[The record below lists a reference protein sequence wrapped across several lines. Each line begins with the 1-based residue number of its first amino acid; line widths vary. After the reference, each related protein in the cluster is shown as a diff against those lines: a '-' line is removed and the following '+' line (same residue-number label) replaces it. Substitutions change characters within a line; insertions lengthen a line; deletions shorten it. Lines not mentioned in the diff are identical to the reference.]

1 MVSARLLDVTRSLR
15 RAGRVLTGVDRVE
28 RAYLDHFLSEETP
41 VFGIARTRF
50 GFVLVDRK
58 GLENFREGL
67 DWRRPWGSADFL
79 SGLPGGAG
87 GIVAKA
93 ESDLRRDAV
102 MRAMPLRLAKKL
114 SKAMPAWFDY
124 YNVGHSNLT
133 ERVLDA
139 VGQAKGKVHVLIHDV
154 IPLEH
159 PEFQRKGT
167 VASFRAKIDLVAKT
181 ADRVIYNSE
190 DTKNRCEGFMVEM
203 GPVPPCVVAYL
214 GVEQVRA
221 NATALPAQ
229 VDETK
234 PYFVCV
240 GTIEPRKNH
249 AFLLDLWETM
259 GPEAPNLYFCGSRGW
274 KNKDVFA
281 RLDSLPQ
288 GHPIKEL
295 PDLTDDAL
303 SAVMAG
309 AKGLLMPSVAEGYG
323 LPPIEA
329 AILGM
334 RVLCNNLA
342 VYREVLGEF
351 AVYVP
356 VSERYLWI
364 KQIKEWEVAPLSA
377 ENTNIFTAPTWAEH
391 FNVVLK

>member
-1 MVSARLLDVTRSLR
+1 MVVARLLDVTRSLR
-15 RAGRVLTGVDRVE
+15 RAGRGATGVDRVE
-28 RAYLDHFLSEETP
+28 RAYLDHFLNDEAP

-50 GFVLVDRK
+50 GYVLVDR
-58 GLENFREGL
+58 EGL
-67 DWRRPWGSADFL
+67 KKFRDRLEWRLPWGDADFL
-79 SGLPGGAG
+79 SRLPGGPRG
-87 GIVAKA
+87 VVAKA

-102 MRAMPLRLAKKL
+102 MRATPKRLSKKL
-114 SKAMPAWFDY
+114 AKAMPAWFEY

-133 ERVLDA
+133 ERMFDA
-139 VGQAKGKVHVLIHDV
+139 VGNAKGKVHVLIHDV

-167 VASFRAKIDLVAKT
+167 VSPFRTKIDLVARM

-190 DTKNRCEGFMVEM
+190 DTKSRCEGFMVEM
-203 GPVPPCVVAYL
+203 GRVPPCVVAYL
-214 GVEQVRA
+214 GVDQISA
-221 NATALPAQ
+221 NNADMPAT
-229 VDETK
+229 VDQNK

-249 AFLLDLWETM
+249 AFLLRLWEEM
-259 GPEAPNLYFCGSRGW
+259 GPAAPNLYLCGARGW

-281 RLDSLPQ
+281 RLDSLSKD
-288 GHPIKEL
+288 HPIKEL
-295 PDLTDDAL
+295 PDLSDKEL
-303 SAVMAG
+303 RAVMKG
-309 AKGLLMPSVAEGYG
+309 AKGLLMPSIAEGYG

-334 RVLCNNLA
+334 RVLCNNLT

-377 ENTNIFTAPTWAEH
+377 ENTEKFTAPTWAEH